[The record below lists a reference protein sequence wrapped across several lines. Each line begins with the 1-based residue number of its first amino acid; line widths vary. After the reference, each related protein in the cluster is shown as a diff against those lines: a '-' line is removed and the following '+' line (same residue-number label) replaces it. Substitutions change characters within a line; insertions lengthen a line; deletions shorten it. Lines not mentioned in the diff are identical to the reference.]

1 MAVLTEASARAFPD
15 FLIVGAAKAGTTA
28 LHSYLAQHPGI
39 AASEPK
45 ETFYFVRPEIEQCTG
60 VGRHYC
66 PSPIPTTALEYAR
79 RFPNGTDGRLRGE
92 SCVAY
97 LYFSEAAARIQA
109 ANPACKL
116 LILLRDPAERAF
128 SNYLHHVRDG
138 LEREPFTRAID
149 LWADRAAKH
158 WWFGFDYL
166 GGSRYVPQIEN
177 LERHFPKQQMRVFW
191 YDDFRRDPNAT
202 CRTIFEFLGVDP
214 HVRIDT
220 RAELN
225 VSLVPRPG
233 WHGALRTLTGVE
245 PLMRR
250 LIGRRR
256 SRALLDPIRRR
267 GSFRPVLSAADRAG
281 IGRALAPDVERLELM
296 TGRDLSHWLPR

>member
-1 MAVLTEASARAFPD
+1 MRPARMAVLTEASARAFPD

-233 WHGALRTLTGVE
+233 WHRALDASPDRPASVPRAARSDSAARFLPPGALR
-245 PLMRR
+245 
-250 LIGRRR
+250 GRSCRHWAGAR
-256 SRALLDPIRRR
+256 TRR
-267 GSFRPVLSAADRAG
+267 GTTRADDRTRPVSLAA
-281 IGRALAPDVERLELM
+281 ALGA
-296 TGRDLSHWLPR
+296 